1 MEIYTE
7 NKPLPMPLREPEPM
21 VLKDLEDREIPAYDE
36 NTFQKSCSCWI
47 NTNAETWFILPGRRM
62 FWKRH

>member
-1 MEIYTE
+1 MMMENEGLITQEDIDMITE

-36 NTFQKSCSCWI
+36 NTFQK
-47 NTNAETWFILPGRRM
+47 ILQLEIL
-62 FWKRH
+62 KRKRK